1 MAGKS
6 MIIAT
11 DSFQTIAV
19 PCEAELKEKGSRFIA
34 YAAPISQREESEQII
49 ERIRKKFFDATHH
62 CFAHRIGVGADEAT
76 RVNDDGEPSGSA
88 GKPIMAVIQGRE
100 LTNIVVVVT
109 RYFGGTKLGIGGLV
123 RAYGGVTAQLF
134 NNAQI
139 ITGFLM
145 TDVSVECSYHQ
156 LSAIL
161 KTIEHYGAVIKNSS
175 YKETVKLSVVI
186 RRRNAESFVQSV
198 IESTSGQV
206 QPKIEPLG

>member
-1 MAGKS
+1 MTP
-6 MIIAT
+6 AT
-11 DSFQTIAV
+11 DSFQTISA

-34 YAAPISQREESEQII
+34 YATPISQREEAEQII

-62 CFAHRIGVGADEAT
+62 CFVYRIGIGADEAT

-88 GKPIMAVIQGRE
+88 GKPILAVIQGHE

-123 RAYGGVTAQLF
+123 RAYGGVTALLF
-134 NNAQI
+134 NNVQI
-139 ITGFLM
+139 ITGFLT

-175 YKETVKLSVVI
+175 YTETVKLNVVI
-186 RRRNAESFVQSV
+186 RRRNAEAFVQAV

-206 QPKIEPLG
+206 QPRIEPLR